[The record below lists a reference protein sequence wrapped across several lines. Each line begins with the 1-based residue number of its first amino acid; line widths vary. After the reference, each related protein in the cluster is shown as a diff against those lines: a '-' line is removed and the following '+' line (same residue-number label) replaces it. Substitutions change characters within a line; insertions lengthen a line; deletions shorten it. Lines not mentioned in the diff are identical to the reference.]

1 VSLRLLLNT
10 IWRETRGAPGRMFF
24 LCACIAVGVSAVVGV
39 AALVEAIERGI
50 RVQSRE
56 LLGGDI
62 ALESRRPLP
71 EALPYLPRDYRW
83 PPPPQVELRIL
94 STMVRT
100 EQGKSRLAEVK
111 AIDTARGQY
120 PLAGE
125 LVLEPARPL
134 AELLDDD
141 SVLVA
146 PELLE
151 ELKLAFGDI
160 LYVGGQRLRVKGL
173 VKREP
178 DPISFTFSFGPRVLM
193 TKRALER
200 TGLLGFGNRVR
211 YRTALAFPGATS
223 QELEQIKQQLRATV
237 PGGSSFV
244 TVETHD
250 EAQPALR
257 GPLQRAQRY
266 FGLVALLSLLVASVG
281 VAQIVS
287 TWLSQAAPQTA
298 ILRCLGLRPREVALL
313 YLGHLLLLALI
324 GSCLGAAAGVL
335 LPVLFARAQPDLFP
349 IALAFGSPWQPVLRG
364 IALGVGVSLLFSLPA
379 LTSVWKVPPARVL
392 RSEAAPL
399 RAPPLVR
406 AVAGGLAIFA
416 VYAASFAQSGRQ
428 DLAAG
433 FAGGVAGLAAL
444 LWLAARGLS
453 WAVGRLPRAHL
464 PALIWQGAAALGR
477 PGAGTTGSVV
487 ALGMGTLVVVGI
499 ALLQGILGREID
511 QALPPDAP
519 SVFLLDIQP
528 DQWPEVER
536 MCRAAGAQRIVT
548 APVVTA
554 RLAAIDGRPVEQ
566 LVRERPGDPNAR
578 SRSHWVLT
586 REQRITIMRELP
598 EDNRIVEGALWSD
611 PAPNELSV
619 EVGFAQ
625 SLGAGVGT
633 QVTFDIQG
641 VRMDF
646 KITSLRTLDFRT
658 FAMNFFV
665 VAEPGPLDQAPQILL
680 GGVRLPV
687 AAEQGLQDSLAEHF
701 PNISVMRVQG
711 LLKRAGGILEQIAL
725 AVRLLGSFAVITGL
739 IILAG
744 SIASTQLRR
753 AREAA
758 LLKTLGITRPRIM
771 AMFALEYALSG
782 AVAGTLGA
790 LGGYLLTAFLASQ
803 LLDLSTPPSWRACL
817 VAVLGAIALSIL
829 AGLAA
834 SGRALLVRPLEV
846 FRQQG

>member
-1 VSLRLLLNT
+1 VSLRLLLST
-10 IWRETRGAPGRMFF
+10 IWRETRGAPGRLFF
-24 LCACIAVGVSAVVGV
+24 LCTCIAVGVSAVVGV
-39 AALVEAIERGI
+39 AGLVEAIERGL

-56 LLGGDI
+56 LLGGDV

-71 EALPYLPRDYRW
+71 EVLPYLPRDYRS

-94 STMVRT
+94 STMVRAAS
-100 EQGKSRLAEVK
+100 GKSRLAEVK
-111 AIDTARGQY
+111 AIDATRGAY
-120 PLAGE
+120 PLAGQ
-125 LVLEPARPL
+125 LLLEPARPL
-134 AELLDDD
+134 SELLDDD
-141 SVLVA
+141 SVLAA

-151 ELKLAFGDI
+151 DLKLAPGDA
-160 LYVGGQRLRVKGL
+160 LHVGGQRLRVSGVIKH
-173 VKREP
+173 EP
-178 DPISFTFSFGPRVLM
+178 DPLSFTFSFGPRVII

-211 YRTALAFPGATS
+211 HRTVLAFPGATT
-223 QELEQIKQQLRATV
+223 QELAQIKQQLLATV
-237 PGGSSFV
+237 PGAGTFV
-244 TVETHD
+244 NVETHD

-257 GPLQRAQRY
+257 GPLTRAQRY

-281 VAQIVS
+281 VAQIVA
-287 TWLSQAAPQTA
+287 TWMAQATPETA
-298 ILRCLGLRPREVALL
+298 ILRCLGLRPREVACL
-313 YLGHLLLLALI
+313 YVAHLLLLALI
-324 GSCLGAAAGVL
+324 GSCVGAAAGAL
-335 LPVLFARAQPDLFP
+335 LPPLFVRAQPGLFP
-349 IALAFGSPWQPVLRG
+349 IELAFGPPWRPALRG
-364 IALGVGVSLLFSLPA
+364 VALGVGVSLLFSLPA

-399 RAPPLVR
+399 RVPPLVR
-406 AVAGGLAIFA
+406 GLAGSLAIGA
-416 VYAASFAQSGRQ
+416 VFAASLLQSGRV

-453 WAVGRLPRAHL
+453 WAVGRLPRARL

-499 ALLQGILGREID
+499 ALLQGILGTEID

-528 DQWPEVER
+528 DQWPEVQN
-536 MCRAAGAQRIVT
+536 MSRAAGAQRIVT

-554 RLAAIDGRPVEQ
+554 RLFAIDGRPVDQ
-566 LVRERPGDPNAR
+566 LARERPGDPNAR
-578 SRSHWVLT
+578 TRSHWVLT

-598 EDNRIVEGALWSD
+598 ADNRIVAGKLWGD
-611 PAPNELSV
+611 PSPNELSV

-625 SLGAGVGT
+625 SLGVGVGA
-633 QVTFDIQG
+633 VLTFDIQG

-665 VAEPGPLDQAPQILL
+665 VSEPGPLDQAPQILL
-680 GGVRLPV
+680 AGVRLPV
-687 AAEQGLQDSLAEHF
+687 AAEQGLQDGLAARF
-701 PNISVMRVQG
+701 PNITVMRVQG
-711 LLKRAGGILEQIAL
+711 LLKRAGGILDQIAL
-725 AVRLLGSFAVITGL
+725 AVRLLGSFAVVTGL

-744 SIASTQLRR
+744 SIASSQLRR

-758 LLKTLGITRPRIM
+758 LLKTLGITRPRII

-790 LGGYLLTAFLASQ
+790 LAGYLLTAFLASQ
-803 LLDLSTPPSWRACL
+803 LLDLSTPPSWQTCL
-817 VAVLGAIALSIL
+817 VAVLGAIALSVL

-834 SGRALLVRPLEV
+834 SARALVVRPLEV

>member
-1 VSLRLLLNT
+1 L
-10 IWRETRGAPGRMFF
+10 
-24 LCACIAVGVSAVVGV
+24 
-39 AALVEAIERGI
+39 
-50 RVQSRE
+50 
-56 LLGGDI
+56 

-71 EALPYLPRDYRW
+71 DVLPYVPRDYRV
-83 PPPPQVELRIL
+83 PPPAMVEMRIL
-94 STMVRT
+94 TTMVRT
-100 EQGKSRLAEVK
+100 ESGKSRLAEVK
-111 AIDTARGQY
+111 AIDASRGSY
-120 PLAGE
+120 PLAGK
-125 LVLEPARPL
+125 LLLEPARPL
-134 AELLDDD
+134 AELLNDD

-151 ELKLAFGDI
+151 ELRLTLGDT
-160 LYVGGQRLRVKGL
+160 LHVGGRPLRVTG
-173 VKREP
+173 VVEREP
-178 DPISFTFSFGPRVLM
+178 DPLSFTFSFGPRVLM

-211 YRTALAFPGATS
+211 FRTALAFPGATPE
-223 QELEQIKQQLRATV
+223 ELLQIKQYMRGAV
-237 PGGSSFV
+237 PGGGSFV
-244 TVETHD
+244 NVETHD

-313 YLGHLLLLALI
+313 YLGHLLLLALL
-324 GSCLGAAAGVL
+324 GSCLGAAAGAA
-335 LPVLFARAQPDLFP
+335 LPALFVRAQPELFP
-349 IALAFGSPWQPVLRG
+349 IELTFGSPWQPALRG

-406 AVAGGLAIFA
+406 ALAA
-416 VYAASFAQSGRQ
+416 VLALGAVFAASLLQSGRL
-428 DLAAG
+428 DLALA
-433 FAGGVAGLAAL
+433 FAAGVAGLAAL
-444 LWLAARGLS
+444 LWLGARGLS
-453 WAVGRLPRAHL
+453 WAVGRLPRGRL

-528 DQWPEVER
+528 DQWPEVQR
-536 MCRAAGAQRIVT
+536 MARAAGAQRIVT

-554 RLAAIDGRPVEQ
+554 RLAAIDGHTVEE
-566 LVRERPGDPNAR
+566 LVQQRPGDPNAR
-578 SRSHWVLT
+578 TRAHWVLT

-598 EDNRIVEGALWSD
+598 ADNRIVAGALWSD

-625 SLGAGVGT
+625 SLGAKVGT
-633 QVTFDIQG
+633 VLTFDIQG

-687 AAEQGLQDSLAEHF
+687 AAEQGLQDELAAKF
-701 PNISVMRVQG
+701 PNVSVMRVQG
-711 LLKRAGGILEQIAL
+711 LLKRAGGILNQVAL

-758 LLKTLGITRPRIM
+758 LLKTLGITRPRII

-803 LLDLSTPPSWRACL
+803 LLDLSTPPSWQTCL
-817 VAVLGAIALSIL
+817 VAVAGAIALSIL

-834 SGRALLVRPLEV
+834 SSRALVVRPLEV